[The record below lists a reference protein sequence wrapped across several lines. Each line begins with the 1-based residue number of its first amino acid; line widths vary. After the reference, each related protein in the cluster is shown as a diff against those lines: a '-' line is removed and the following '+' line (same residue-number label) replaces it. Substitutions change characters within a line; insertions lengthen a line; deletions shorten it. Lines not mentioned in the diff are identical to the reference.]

1 MRRITVVEDDNFMR
15 EELQYRLEQ
24 AGYEV
29 DVVTDFSKTVEVI
42 RNQAPDLVLLDL
54 NLPGKNGYAVC
65 KELKTKSSISVL
77 VLTSRDQLKDELQA
91 LEIGADEFLTKPC
104 HGDRLLARIRNL
116 EKRIDRQQNRL
127 EGGGLSLDRQTDTL
141 YVGEEVVRLT
151 EQEATILEQLLLH
164 PGSLVSKQQ
173 LFQALW
179 GTEEY
184 IDENALQVAMTRL
197 RKTFTKLS
205 VESRIVTV
213 RGQGY
218 QIEW

>member
-15 EELQYRLEQ
+15 EELQYRLEK

-77 VLTSRDQLKDELQA
+77 VLTSRDRLKDELQA

-116 EKRIDRQQNRL
+116 EKRIDRQQHRL

-141 YVGEEVVRLT
+141 YGGEEAVRLT

-197 RKTFTKLS
+197 RKTLTKLS

>member
-1 MRRITVVEDDNFMR
+1 MRRITEVEDDNFMR
-15 EELQYRLEQ
+15 EELQYRLEK

-77 VLTSRDQLKDELQA
+77 VLTSRVQLKDELQA

-197 RKTFTKLS
+197 RKTLTKLS

>member
-15 EELQYRLEQ
+15 EELQYRLEK

-29 DVVTDFSKTVEVI
+29 NVVTDFSKTVEEI
-42 RNQAPDLVLLDL
+42 QEQTPDLVVLDL

-104 HGDRLLARIRNL
+104 HGDRLLARIHNL

-197 RKTFTKLS
+197 RKTLTKLS

>member
-15 EELQYRLEQ
+15 EELQYRLEK

-151 EQEATILEQLLLH
+151 EQEVTILEQLLLH

-197 RKTFTKLS
+197 RKTLTKLS

>member
-15 EELQYRLEQ
+15 EELQYRLEK

-77 VLTSRDQLKDELQA
+77 VLTSRDRLKDELQA

-116 EKRIDRQQNRL
+116 EKRIDRQQHRL

-197 RKTFTKLS
+197 RKTLTKLS

>member
-1 MRRITVVEDDNFMR
+1 MRRITVVEDDSFMR

-29 DVVTDFSKTVEVI
+29 GVVTDFTQTVEEI
-42 RNQAPDLVLLDL
+42 LSRMPDLVLLDL

-65 KELKTKSSISVL
+65 KELKARSSVRIL
-77 VLTSRDQLKDELQA
+77 VLTSKDQLKDELQA
-91 LEIGADEFLTKPC
+91 LELGADEFLTKPC

-116 EKRIDRQQNRL
+116 EKRMETLQNRL

-141 YVGEEVVRLT
+141 YVGDQVIRLT
-151 EQEATILEQLLLH
+151 EQETMILEQLLLH

-173 LFQALW
+173 LFHALW

-197 RKTFTKLS
+197 RKTLAKLS
-205 VESRIVTV
+205 VGSHIVTV

-218 QIEW
+218 RIEW